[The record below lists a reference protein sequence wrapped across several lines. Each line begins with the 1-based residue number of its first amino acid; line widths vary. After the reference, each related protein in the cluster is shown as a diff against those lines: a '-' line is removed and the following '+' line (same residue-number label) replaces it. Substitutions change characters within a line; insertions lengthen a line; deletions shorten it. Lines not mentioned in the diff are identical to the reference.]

1 MLVNAVKRAR
11 IKHFAGGLPMHRMS
25 RDEWREFVSTGTRTG
40 KLAVVR
46 ANGAPQVVPVWFVLD
61 SDGTD
66 DFVLFT
72 THTTTIKAKALRRDP
87 RFCMCVDEAVPPYSY
102 VTVHA
107 EATLSEDLDEMLV
120 WATRLGG
127 RYMGADVAD
136 AFGKR
141 NAVAGELLVR
151 GRITKVTALAAISD

>member
-1 MLVNAVKRAR
+1 MYT
-11 IKHFAGGLPMHRMS
+11 MS
-25 RDEWREFVSTGTRTG
+25 RDEWREFVSTGTKTG

-46 ANGAPQVVPVWFVLD
+46 ANGAPQVGPVWFVLD

-72 THTTTIKAKALRRDP
+72 THSTTTKANALRRDP
-87 RFCMCVDEAVPPYSY
+87 RFSMCVDQEAAPYGY
-102 VTVHA
+102 VTLHA
-107 EATLSEDLDEMLV
+107 EATLSADLDGMLV

-127 RYMGADVAD
+127 RYMGADAAD

-151 GRITKVTALAAISD
+151 GRITKVTALGGISD